1 MKVRVGASHDSV
13 IESNCVTVRWGGE
26 QLEMNDQSVGD
37 EPDSAGCGGEP
48 VWGRRSLKIA
58 LDVAM
63 ADKTIEGR
71 IKWLGMEWLEV
82 YAR

>member
-1 MKVRVGASHDSV
+1 
-13 IESNCVTVRWGGE
+13 
-26 QLEMNDQSVGD
+26 MNDQSVGD
-37 EPDSAGCGGEP
+37 EPDSAGCSDDP
-48 VWGRRSLKIA
+48 VWERRSLKIA

-71 IKWLGMEWLEV
+71 IQWLGMEWLEV

>member
-1 MKVRVGASHDSV
+1 
-13 IESNCVTVRWGGE
+13 
-26 QLEMNDQSVGD
+26 MNDQPVGD

-48 VWGRRSLKIA
+48 VWERRSPKIV

-71 IKWLGMEWLEV
+71 IKWLGMG
-82 YAR
+82 